1 VATYTIG
8 KPFKKKL
15 LKSNMNKLA
24 VLFSFV
30 FLTNNVFSTQIEVCA
45 TCPTKS
51 IKDAFSMAVKG
62 DEVILQPGIYKEHDL
77 IVTKGIAFIGK
88 GNPVI
93 DGEMSGTIL
102 SVSADSFSVE
112 GITFRNVGQSYSK
125 DFAAILVNR
134 SKHFTI
140 ANNILENVFFGVL
153 IQKSKHGKIYS
164 NKISG
169 TRLNESSSGNG
180 VQIWHS
186 SYVDIYNNEVFGMR
200 DGLYFEF
207 VDNALIY
214 NNNSH
219 HNIRYG
225 LHFMFSNN
233 DTYHHNTFN
242 NNGAGVAVMFSKKIV
257 MHHNRFELNWG
268 SASYGLLL
276 KEIYDA
282 EIHDN
287 IFDQNTI
294 GINTE
299 GSTRIN
305 YHRNVF
311 LRNGWAVKVT
321 GGCYDNF
328 FTENDFSHNAFDL
341 SFDGHLN
348 GSYFKNNYWSEYTGY
363 DLDKNG
369 IGDIPYRPVKLFS
382 YIVNLTPET
391 IVLLRS
397 LFVDIINFSE
407 KVSPVFTPDNLLD
420 EEPMM
425 KRPEIKIE

>member
-1 VATYTIG
+1 MSKIAAI
-8 KPFKKKL
+8 
-15 LKSNMNKLA
+15 
-24 VLFSFV
+24 FSFLLWSAV
-30 FLTNNVFSTQIEVCA
+30 GFSATIEVCP
-45 TCPTKS
+45 TCPVATLKQ
-51 IKDAFSMAVKG
+51 AFSQTQNG
-62 DEVILQPGIYKEHDL
+62 DKVVLKSGEYKEHDL
-77 IVTKGIAFIGK
+77 EVRHSIEIIGE
-88 GNPVI
+88 GNPVL
-93 DGEMSGTIL
+93 DGEMAGTIITVL
-102 SVSADSFSVE
+102 SDSFSIDGV
-112 GITFRNVGQSYSK
+112 TFKNVGQSYTK
-125 DFAAILVNR
+125 DFAAILVKR
-134 SKHFTI
+134 ARHFTI
-140 ANNILENVFFGVL
+140 SNNSLENVFFGILVE
-153 IQKSKHGKIYS
+153 KSKFGKITG

-169 TRLNESSSGNG
+169 TRLKESNSGNG
-180 VQIWHS
+180 VQLWHS
-186 SYVDIYNNEVFGMR
+186 SDMVISNNEVFGMR

-207 VDNALIY
+207 VDNAEIF
-214 NNNSH
+214 NNHSH

-225 LHFMFSNN
+225 LHFMFSND
-233 DTYHHNTFN
+233 DTYYENVFS
-242 NNGAGVAVMFSKKIV
+242 NNGAGVAVMFSKKII

-287 IFDQNTI
+287 IFEQNTI

-321 GGCYDNF
+321 GGCYENH
-328 FTENDFSHNAFDL
+328 FTQNDFSHNAFDL

-369 IGDIPYRPVKLFS
+369 VGDIPYRPVKLFS
-382 YIVNLTPET
+382 YVVNKTPET

-425 KRPEIKIE
+425 KRPSIEVEIR